1 VNDSGTGNPAPL
13 REIDASA
20 ASTRLQKYWGLISNP
35 LRTLPL
41 LILIIFISEVI
52 AMLTV
57 RLLFNLP
64 PVPEAL
70 LDASILVVLLFLG
83 YYFVLFLP
91 LRTQINTQKQ
101 IELHIKQLSTAVE
114 QSPASIVIT
123 DTQGTIEYVNPKF
136 TEVTGY
142 AYEEVIGQNPRV
154 LKSGVQPKEFY
165 STLWKTITSGE
176 EWRGDF
182 SNKKKNGEIYWETA
196 SISPIISSTGRITH
210 FVAVKEDITKRKL
223 AEEAL
228 EAAEK
233 GYRQLV
239 EETSD
244 TVFTI
249 DLKGNF
255 TYVNPSSETITG
267 YTERELVGMSFTKL
281 IHPDWLERVQGFYL
295 DQRNELVPET
305 SLEFPI
311 ITKQGEAKW
320 VEQTVNN
327 AIEADKLVGL
337 QAIVRDVTERKQA
350 EEALRE
356 SREKYRDLSE
366 ELRKAN
372 VTKDKFFSIIA
383 HDLKGPLGNFYAL
396 SKMFVNR
403 FEKFTPDEIREMVEQ
418 LHTSSSQSYKL
429 LENLLDWSRL
439 QLGRME
445 HEPEPVSITELVEEN
460 IELLKSQANDKDIIL
475 VHSTDSAGRVLSDR
489 NMLTTVIR
497 NLISNAIKF
506 TNRGGEIVLTSSAD
520 ETQGTIIVCVT
531 DTGVGMSEEIL
542 ASIFDVGAYHTTLGT
557 EKEKGTGLGL
567 PLCKEFIEKND
578 GRIWVESEL
587 GHGCRFS
594 FELPAVS

>member
-1 VNDSGTGNPAPL
+1 MRRLNNAHK
-13 REIDASA
+13 EI
-20 ASTRLQKYWGLISNP
+20 
-35 LRTLPL
+35 
-41 LILIIFISEVI
+41 
-52 AMLTV
+52 
-57 RLLFNLP
+57 
-64 PVPEAL
+64 
-70 LDASILVVLLFLG
+70 
-83 YYFVLFLP
+83 
-91 LRTQINTQKQ
+91 
-101 IELHIKQLSTAVE
+101 
-114 QSPASIVIT
+114 
-123 DTQGTIEYVNPKF
+123 
-136 TEVTGY
+136 
-142 AYEEVIGQNPRV
+142 
-154 LKSGVQPKEFY
+154 
-165 STLWKTITSGE
+165 
-176 EWRGDF
+176 
-182 SNKKKNGEIYWETA
+182 
-196 SISPIISSTGRITH
+196 
-210 FVAVKEDITKRKL
+210 
-223 AEEAL
+223 

-233 GYRQLV
+233 RYRQLV

-244 TVFTI
+244 TVYTI

-255 TYVNPSSETITG
+255 TYVNPSAEAITG
-267 YTERELVGMSFTKL
+267 YAENELLDMSFTRI
-281 IHPDWLERVQGFYL
+281 IHPDWIERIQAFYL
-295 DQRNELVPET
+295 EQRNKLIPET

-311 ITKQGEAKW
+311 ITKNGETKW
-320 VEQTVNN
+320 VEQTVN
-327 AIEADKLVGL
+327 AVIKEDQLVGL
-337 QAIVRDVTERKQA
+337 QATVRDETERKQA

-366 ELRKAN
+366 ELRNAN

>member
-1 VNDSGTGNPAPL
+1 LNDSDTDNTTPL
-13 REIDASA
+13 REFDTSA
-20 ASTRLQKYWGLISNP
+20 ASIRLQKYWGLISNP
-35 LRTLPL
+35 FRTLPF
-41 LILIIFISEVI
+41 LILFIFISEVI

-83 YYFVLFLP
+83 YYFILFLP
-91 LRTQINTQKQ
+91 LRSQINKQRQ
-101 IELHIKQLSTAVE
+101 IELQLKQLSTAVE

-123 DTQGTIEYVNPKF
+123 DPRGTIEYVNPKF

-154 LKSGVQPKEFY
+154 LKSGLQTDEFY
-165 STLWKTITSGE
+165 STLWKTITSGR

-182 SNKKKNGEIYWETA
+182 SNRKKTGEIYWENA
-196 SISPIISSTGRITH
+196 SISPIKSSTGMITH
-210 FVAVKEDITKRKL
+210 FVAVKEDITERKL

-233 GYRQLV
+233 RYRQLV

-244 TVFTI
+244 TVYST
-249 DLKGNF
+249 DLAGCF
-255 TYVNPSSETITG
+255 SYVNPSAEKITG
-267 YTERELVGMSFTKL
+267 YTETELIGMPFTQL
-281 IHPDWLERVQGFYL
+281 IHPDWIERVQAFYRE
-295 DQRNELVPET
+295 QRDKLISET

-311 ITKQGEAKW
+311 ITKNGETKW
-320 VEQTVNN
+320 VEQTVD
-327 AIEADKLVGL
+327 AVIKEDQLVGL
-337 QAIVRDVTERKQA
+337 QATVRDETERKEA

-366 ELRKAN
+366 ELKKAN

-383 HDLKGPLGNFYAL
+383 HDLKGPLGNFHAL
-396 SKMFVNR
+396 SKMFVSR
-403 FEKFTPDEIREMVEQ
+403 FEKFTPDKIKEMVEQ
-418 LHTSSSQSYKL
+418 LHTSASQSYKL

-445 HEPEPVSITELVEEN
+445 FKPGPVSITELVEEN
-460 IELLKSQANDKDIIL
+460 IELFNSQAKGKEISL
-475 VHSTDSAGRVLSDR
+475 VNSTDPSSKALSDR

-506 TNRGGEIVLTSSAD
+506 TPRGGDIDITSSID
-520 ETQGTIIVCVT
+520 EDQGNVVVCVS

-542 ASIFDVGAYHTTLGT
+542 ASIFDVGSYHTTLGT

-567 PLCKEFIEKND
+567 PLCKEFIEKNN
-578 GRIWVESEL
+578 GQIRVESEL